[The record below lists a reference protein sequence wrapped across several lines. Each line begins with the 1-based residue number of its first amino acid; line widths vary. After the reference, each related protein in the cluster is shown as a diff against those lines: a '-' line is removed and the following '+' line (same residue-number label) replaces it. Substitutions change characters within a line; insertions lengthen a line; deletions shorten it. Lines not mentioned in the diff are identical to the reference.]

1 MLNIAICDDDEKA
14 RTDIDAFVQEYGSMK
29 NCAIHSTC
37 FSNASELL
45 DNKLHFDIYLLDIL
59 MSGLNGIDLAVI
71 LRKNG
76 DRAEIIFLTS
86 SPEFA
91 LESYSVQA
99 LNYLLKPI
107 DKKQLYSSLDRAL
120 DTLQKQKNDD
130 IVIRSEGRLISVS
143 RKDIEFVEARMDKV
157 FFCMSNGETHET
169 ASSLSS
175 FEDRLLS
182 DSRFIKPHRA
192 YIVNMSKIKEL
203 NGHDIHV
210 SDCYPCI
217 PIARGHF
224 SEVKEAYLSYMT
236 FQMDRGE
243 NK

>member
-1 MLNIAICDDDEKA
+1 MLTIAICDDDENV
-14 RTDIDAFVQEYGSMK
+14 RNDMDCLIHEYGYLK
-29 NCAIHSTC
+29 NIEMNSVC

-45 DNKLHFDIYLLDIL
+45 DNKIHFDIYLLDIL
-59 MSGLNGIDLAVI
+59 MPGLNGIELAST

-76 DRAEIIFLTS
+76 KKSEIIFLTS

-91 LESYSVQA
+91 FESYSVQA

-143 RKDIEFVEARMDKV
+143 RKNIEFVEARMDKV